1 MSIRG
6 CWRLGVLAL
15 VLLSPPAV
23 AQVNAEVLPNVDSLD
38 EAAKRIESGSCR
50 RVACKVTVLLD
61 RAVQLEIEGAS
72 ATVGRPHP
80 LPRDRDAREARSHRA
95 LVAQARR
102 VAPEVC
108 RQAAE
113 LLSRYG
119 AQGVPSEVVVP
130 VAVLDLASRLDGGV
144 DSPSCIHAVIRA
156 MPTTSA
162 AVIAIHN
169 TRALCT
175 SQRGAGRCAGISR

>member
-1 MSIRG
+1 MSVRG
-6 CWRLGVLAL
+6 CWRSGVLLL
-15 VLLSPPAV
+15 VLLAPPAH

-38 EAAKRIESGSCR
+38 GAAKRIESGSCR
-50 RVACKVTVLLD
+50 QAACKVTLLLN
-61 RAVQLEIEGAS
+61 RAVQLQIEGAS

-80 LPRDRDAREARSHRA
+80 LPRDRDAKDAKSRRA

-119 AQGVPSEVVVP
+119 VQGVSSEVVVP
-130 VAVLDLASRLDGGV
+130 IAVLDLASRLDGRG

-156 MPTTSA
+156 MPATSA
-162 AVIAIHN
+162 TDIAIDD

-175 SQRGAGRCAGISR
+175 SQGGAGRCADITH